1 MKEKPFQELKI
12 IDLSTVLAG
21 PSVGTF
27 FAELGARVI
36 KIEHPIHGDVT
47 NTWRLAS
54 EQDQLAQ
61 SAYYSSVNY
70 GKELLKLDFQKA
82 QDYARFLEELSDTDV
97 VLMNFKKGDD
107 TKLKLDPKT
116 LWNHQPKL
124 IIGKITGFGSEN
136 DRIAYDL
143 ILQAETG
150 FMSMNGTPESGPT
163 KMPVALIDVLAAHQL
178 KEGLLLALLQRAKA
192 SKGQVVSVSL
202 YDAAISSLAN
212 QASNYLMAQHVAQPI
227 GSLHPNIAPYGEIF
241 KTLDQKD
248 ITFAIG
254 SHAHFEKLCQVL
266 NLSAVLENPLYKE
279 NQLRVKNRF
288 LLAKEIQNAVQERAA
303 EELFNALVAIGV
315 PVAII
320 KNMAEV
326 FNDSAAQALVRAEAA
341 QGQITKR
348 VTQLAFQIS
357 DDPNA

>member
-1 MKEKPFQELKI
+1 MKIKPFENLKI

-47 NTWRLAS
+47 NTWRLAT
-54 EQDQLAQ
+54 ENPLAP

-70 GKELLKLDFQKA
+70 GKELLKLDFLKA

-116 LWNHQPKL
+116 LWKLQPKL

-192 SKGQVVSVSL
+192 PKGQVVSVSL
-202 YDAAISSLAN
+202 FDAAISSLAN

-254 SHAHFEKLCQVL
+254 SQAHFEKLCQVL
-266 NLSAVLENPLYKE
+266 NLNAVLENPLYKE

-326 FNDSAAQALVRAEAA
+326 FNDGAAQALVRAEAA

>member
-1 MKEKPFQELKI
+1 MKVTPFQDLKI

-27 FAELGARVI
+27 FAELGAKVL

-47 NTWRLAS
+47 NTWRLAT

-82 QDYARFLEELSDTDV
+82 QDYAHFLKELTDTDV

-107 TKLKLDPKT
+107 IKLKLDPKT
-116 LWNHQPKL
+116 LWKHQPKL

-178 KEGLLLALLQRAKA
+178 KEGLLLTLLQKQN
-192 SKGQVVSVSL
+192 KGQLVSVSL
-202 YDAAISSLAN
+202 YDAAVCSLAN

-266 NLSAVLENPLYKE
+266 NLAAVLENPLYKE
-279 NQLRVKNRF
+279 NQLRVKNRIQ
-288 LLAKEIQNAVQERAA
+288 LAKEIQLAVRERAA
-303 EELFNALVAIGV
+303 EELFTELVAIGV

-326 FNDSAAQALVRAEAA
+326 FNDSAAKSLVRVEAK
-341 QGQITKR
+341 QGQNTKR
-348 VTQLAFQIS
+348 VTQVAFQIS

>member
-1 MKEKPFQELKI
+1 MNETLFHNLKI

-47 NTWRLAS
+47 NTWRLAT
-54 EQDQLAQ
+54 ENPLAP

-70 GKELLKLDFQKA
+70 GKELLKLDFLKA

-116 LWNHQPKL
+116 LWKLQPKL

-192 SKGQVVSVSL
+192 PKGQVVSVSL

-248 ITFAIG
+248 LTFAIG
-254 SHAHFEKLCQVL
+254 SQAHFEKLCQVL
-266 NLSAVLENPLYKE
+266 NLNAVLENPLYKE

-326 FNDSAAQALVRAEAA
+326 FNDGAAQALVRAEAA

>member
-1 MKEKPFQELKI
+1 MKIKPFENLKI

-47 NTWRLAS
+47 NTWRLAT
-54 EQDQLAQ
+54 ENPLAP

-70 GKELLKLDFQKA
+70 GKELLKLDFLKA

-116 LWNHQPKL
+116 LWKLQPKL

-178 KEGLLLALLQRAKA
+178 KEGLLLALLQREKA
-192 SKGQVVSVSL
+192 PKGQVVSVSL

-254 SHAHFEKLCQVL
+254 SQAHFEKLCQVL
-266 NLSAVLENPLYKE
+266 NLNAVLENPLYKE

-326 FNDSAAQALVRAEAA
+326 FNDGAAQALVRAEAA

>member
-1 MKEKPFQELKI
+1 L
-12 IDLSTVLAG
+12 
-21 PSVGTF
+21 
-27 FAELGARVI
+27 
-36 KIEHPIHGDVT
+36 
-47 NTWRLAS
+47 
-54 EQDQLAQ
+54 
-61 SAYYSSVNY
+61 
-70 GKELLKLDFQKA
+70 KELT
-82 QDYARFLEELSDTDV
+82 DTDV

-107 TKLKLDPKT
+107 IKLKLDPKT
-116 LWNHQPKL
+116 LWKHQPKL

-178 KEGLLLALLQRAKA
+178 KEGLLLALLQKQN
-192 SKGQVVSVSL
+192 KGQLVSVSL
-202 YDAAISSLAN
+202 YDAAVCSLAN

-266 NLSAVLENPLYKE
+266 NLAAVLENPLYKE

-288 LLAKEIQNAVQERAA
+288 QLATEIQLAVRERAA
-303 EELFNALVAIGV
+303 EELFNALVAVGV

-320 KNMAEV
+320 KNIAEV
-326 FNDSAAQALVRAEAA
+326 FNDSAAQSLVRAEVI
-341 QGQITKR
+341 QGQNTKR

>member
-1 MKEKPFQELKI
+1 
-12 IDLSTVLAG
+12 
-21 PSVGTF
+21 
-27 FAELGARVI
+27 
-36 KIEHPIHGDVT
+36 
-47 NTWRLAS
+47 LAS

-116 LWNHQPKL
+116 LWKLQPKL

-192 SKGQVVSVSL
+192 PKGQVVSVSL

-279 NQLRVKNRF
+279 NQLRVKNRIQ
-288 LLAKEIQNAVQERAA
+288 LAKEIQNAVQERAA

-326 FNDSAAQALVRAEAA
+326 FNDGAAQALVRAEAT

>member
-1 MKEKPFQELKI
+1 
-12 IDLSTVLAG
+12 
-21 PSVGTF
+21 
-27 FAELGARVI
+27 
-36 KIEHPIHGDVT
+36 
-47 NTWRLAS
+47 
-54 EQDQLAQ
+54 
-61 SAYYSSVNY
+61 
-70 GKELLKLDFQKA
+70 
-82 QDYARFLEELSDTDV
+82 

-107 TKLKLDPKT
+107 IKLKLDPNT
-116 LWNHQPKL
+116 LWKYQPQL

-178 KEGLLLALLQRAKA
+178 KEGLLLALLQREKA
-192 SKGQVVSVSL
+192 PKGQVVSVSL

-303 EELFNALVAIGV
+303 EELFNKLVAIGV

-326 FNDSAAQALVRAEAA
+326 FNDSAAQALVRAEAT

>member
-1 MKEKPFQELKI
+1 
-12 IDLSTVLAG
+12 
-21 PSVGTF
+21 
-27 FAELGARVI
+27 
-36 KIEHPIHGDVT
+36 
-47 NTWRLAS
+47 
-54 EQDQLAQ
+54 
-61 SAYYSSVNY
+61 
-70 GKELLKLDFQKA
+70 
-82 QDYARFLEELSDTDV
+82 
-97 VLMNFKKGDD
+97 MNFKKGDD
-107 TKLKLDPKT
+107 IKLKLDPKT
-116 LWNHQPKL
+116 LWKHQPKL

-150 FMSMNGTPESGPT
+150 FMSMNGTQESGPT

-178 KEGLLLALLQRAKA
+178 KEGLLLALLQKQN
-192 SKGQVVSVSL
+192 KGQLVSVSL
-202 YDAAISSLAN
+202 YDAAVCSLAN

-266 NLSAVLENPLYKE
+266 NLATVLENPLYKV
-279 NQLRVKNRF
+279 NQFRVKNRIQ
-288 LLAKEIQNAVQERAA
+288 LAKEIQLAVRERAA
-303 EELFNALVAIGV
+303 EELFNALVAVSV

-320 KNMAEV
+320 KNIAEV
-326 FNDSAAQALVRAEAA
+326 FNDSAAQSLVRAEVI
-341 QGQITKR
+341 QSQNTKR

>member
-1 MKEKPFQELKI
+1 MKIKPFENLKI

-47 NTWRLAS
+47 NTWRLAT
-54 EQDQLAQ
+54 ENPLAP

-70 GKELLKLDFQKA
+70 GKELLKLDFLKA
-82 QDYARFLEELSDTDV
+82 QDYARFLEELSETDV

-116 LWNHQPKL
+116 LWKLQPKL

-192 SKGQVVSVSL
+192 PKGQVVSVSL

-254 SHAHFEKLCQVL
+254 SQAHFEKLCQVL
-266 NLSAVLENPLYKE
+266 NLNAVLENPLYKE

-326 FNDSAAQALVRAEAA
+326 FNDGAAQALVRAEAA

>member
-1 MKEKPFQELKI
+1 MKVTPFQELKI

-27 FAELGARVI
+27 FAELGAKVL

-47 NTWRLAS
+47 NTWRLAT

-82 QDYARFLEELSDTDV
+82 QDYAHFLKELTDTDV

-107 TKLKLDPKT
+107 IKLKLDPKT
-116 LWNHQPKL
+116 LWKHQPKL

-192 SKGQVVSVSL
+192 PKGQVVSVSL

-266 NLSAVLENPLYKE
+266 NLAAVLENPLYKE
-279 NQLRVKNRF
+279 NQLRVKNRIQ
-288 LLAKEIQNAVQERAA
+288 LAKEIQLAVRERAA
-303 EELFNALVAIGV
+303 EELFNALVAVGV

-320 KNMAEV
+320 KNIAEV
-326 FNDSAAQALVRAEAA
+326 FNDSAAQSLVRAEVI
-341 QGQITKR
+341 QGQNTKR

>member
-47 NTWRLAS
+47 NTWRLAT
-54 EQDQLAQ
+54 EQNQSTQ

-82 QDYARFLEELSDTDV
+82 QDYARFLEELTDTDV

-107 TKLKLDPKT
+107 IKLKLDPNT
-116 LWNHQPKL
+116 LWKYQPQL

-178 KEGLLLALLQRAKA
+178 KEGLLLALLQKEN
-192 SKGQVVSVSL
+192 KGQLVSVSL
-202 YDAAISSLAN
+202 YDAAVCSLAN

-266 NLSAVLENPLYKE
+266 NLAAVLENPLYKE
-279 NQLRVKNRF
+279 NQLRVKNR
-288 LLAKEIQNAVQERAA
+288 LQLATEIQLAVKERAA
-303 EELFNALVAIGV
+303 EELFNKLVAIGV

-326 FNDSAAQALVRAEAA
+326 FKDSAAQSLVRTEAI
-341 QGQITKR
+341 QGQNTKR

>member
-1 MKEKPFQELKI
+1 MKIKPFENLKI

-47 NTWRLAS
+47 NTWRLAT
-54 EQDQLAQ
+54 ENPLAP

-70 GKELLKLDFQKA
+70 GKEILKLDFLKA

-116 LWNHQPKL
+116 LWKLQPKL

-178 KEGLLLALLQRAKA
+178 KEGLLLALLQREKA
-192 SKGQVVSVSL
+192 PKGQVVSVSL

-241 KTLDQKD
+241 KTLDLKD

-279 NQLRVKNRF
+279 NQLRVKNRIQ
-288 LLAKEIQNAVQERAA
+288 LAKEIQLAVRERAA

-326 FNDSAAQALVRAEAA
+326 FNDSAAQTLVIAEAT

>member
-1 MKEKPFQELKI
+1 MKVTPFHDLKI

-27 FAELGARVI
+27 FAELGAKVL

-47 NTWRLAS
+47 NTWRLAT

-70 GKELLKLDFQKA
+70 GKELLKLDFQKE
-82 QDYARFLEELSDTDV
+82 QDYARFLKELTDTDV

-107 TKLKLDPKT
+107 IKLKLDPKT
-116 LWNHQPKL
+116 LWKHQPKL

-178 KEGLLLALLQRAKA
+178 KEGLLLALLQKQN
-192 SKGQVVSVSL
+192 KGQLVSVSL
-202 YDAAISSLAN
+202 YDAAVCSLAN

-266 NLSAVLENPLYKE
+266 NLTTVLENPLYKE
-279 NQLRVKNRF
+279 NQLRVKNRIQ
-288 LLAKEIQNAVQERAA
+288 LAKEIQLAVLERAA
-303 EELFNALVAIGV
+303 EELFNVLVAIGV

-320 KNMAEV
+320 KNIAEV
-326 FNDSAAQALVRAEAA
+326 FNDNAAQSLVRAEVIH
-341 QGQITKR
+341 GQNTKR

>member
-1 MKEKPFQELKI
+1 MNETLFHNLKI

-47 NTWRLAS
+47 NTWRLAT
-54 EQDQLAQ
+54 ENPLAP

-178 KEGLLLALLQRAKA
+178 KEGLLLALLQKEN
-192 SKGQVVSVSL
+192 KGQLVSVSL
-202 YDAAISSLAN
+202 YDAAVSSLAN

-266 NLSAVLENPLYKE
+266 NLSDVLENPLYKE
-279 NQLRVKNRF
+279 NQLRVKNRIQ
-288 LLAKEIQNAVQERAA
+288 LAKEIQLAVREREA

-326 FNDSAAQALVRAEAA
+326 FNDSAAQALVRAEAT

>member
-1 MKEKPFQELKI
+1 MNETLFHNLKI

-47 NTWRLAS
+47 NTWRLAT
-54 EQDQLAQ
+54 ENPLAP

-178 KEGLLLALLQRAKA
+178 KEGLLLALLQKEN
-192 SKGQVVSVSL
+192 KGQLVSVSL
-202 YDAAISSLAN
+202 YDAAVSSLAN

-266 NLSAVLENPLYKE
+266 NLSTVLENPLYKE

-326 FNDSAAQALVRAEAA
+326 FNDSAAQALVRAEAT

>member
-1 MKEKPFQELKI
+1 MNETLFHNLKI

-47 NTWRLAS
+47 NTWRLAT
-54 EQDQLAQ
+54 ENPLAP

-70 GKELLKLDFQKA
+70 GKELLKLDFLKA
-82 QDYARFLEELSDTDV
+82 QDYARFLEELSETDV

-116 LWNHQPKL
+116 LWKLQPKL

-192 SKGQVVSVSL
+192 PKGQVVSVSL

-254 SHAHFEKLCQVL
+254 SQAHFEKLCQVL
-266 NLSAVLENPLYKE
+266 NLNAVLENPLYKE

-326 FNDSAAQALVRAEAA
+326 FNDGAAQALVRAEAA

>member
-1 MKEKPFQELKI
+1 MKVTPFHDLKI

-27 FAELGARVI
+27 FAELGAKVL

-47 NTWRLAS
+47 NTWRLAT

-70 GKELLKLDFQKA
+70 GKELLKLDFQKE
-82 QDYARFLEELSDTDV
+82 QDYARFLKELTDTDV

-107 TKLKLDPKT
+107 IKLKLDPKT
-116 LWNHQPKL
+116 LWKHQPKL

-178 KEGLLLALLQRAKA
+178 KEGLLLTLLQKQN
-192 SKGQVVSVSL
+192 KGQLVSVSL
-202 YDAAISSLAN
+202 YDAAVCSLAN

-266 NLSAVLENPLYKE
+266 NLAAVLENPLYKE
-279 NQLRVKNRF
+279 NQLRVKNRIQ
-288 LLAKEIQNAVQERAA
+288 LANEIQLAVRERAA
-303 EELFNALVAIGV
+303 EELFTELVAIGV

-326 FNDSAAQALVRAEAA
+326 FNDSAAQSLVRVEAI
-341 QGQITKR
+341 QGQNTKR

>member
-1 MKEKPFQELKI
+1 MKIKPFENLKI

-47 NTWRLAS
+47 NTWRLAT
-54 EQDQLAQ
+54 ENPLAP

-70 GKELLKLDFQKA
+70 GKELLKLDFLKA
-82 QDYARFLEELSDTDV
+82 QDYARFLEELKDTDV

-116 LWNHQPKL
+116 LWKLQPKL

-192 SKGQVVSVSL
+192 PKGQVVSVSL

-241 KTLDQKD
+241 KTLDLKD

-279 NQLRVKNRF
+279 NQLRVKNRIQ
-288 LLAKEIQNAVQERAA
+288 LAKEIQLAVRERAA

-326 FNDSAAQALVRAEAA
+326 FNDSAAQTLVIAEAT

>member
-47 NTWRLAS
+47 NTWRLAT

-70 GKELLKLDFQKA
+70 SKELLKLDFQKE
-82 QDYARFLEELSDTDV
+82 QDYAHFLKELKDTDV

-116 LWNHQPKL
+116 LWKHQPKL

-178 KEGLLLALLQRAKA
+178 KEGLLLALLQKQN
-192 SKGQVVSVSL
+192 KGQLVSVSL
-202 YDAAISSLAN
+202 YDAAVCSLAN

-266 NLSAVLENPLYKE
+266 NLATVLENPLYKE
-279 NQLRVKNRF
+279 NQLRVKNRIQ
-288 LLAKEIQNAVQERAA
+288 LAKEIQLAVRERAA
-303 EELFNALVAIGV
+303 EELFTELVAIGV

-326 FNDSAAQALVRAEAA
+326 FNDNAAQSLVRAEVI
-341 QGQITKR
+341 QGQNTKR

>member
-1 MKEKPFQELKI
+1 MKVTPFHDLKI

-27 FAELGARVI
+27 FAELGAKVL

-47 NTWRLAS
+47 NTWRLAT

-70 GKELLKLDFQKA
+70 GKELLKLDFQKE
-82 QDYARFLEELSDTDV
+82 QDYARFLKELTDTDV

-107 TKLKLDPKT
+107 IKLKLDPKT
-116 LWNHQPKL
+116 LWKHQPKL

-178 KEGLLLALLQRAKA
+178 KEGLLLALLQKQN
-192 SKGQVVSVSL
+192 KGQLVSVSL
-202 YDAAISSLAN
+202 YDAAVCSLAN

-266 NLSAVLENPLYKE
+266 NLAAVLENSLYKE
-279 NQLRVKNRF
+279 NQLRVKNRIQ
-288 LLAKEIQNAVQERAA
+288 LAKEIQLAVRERAA
-303 EELFNALVAIGV
+303 EELFTELVAIGV

-326 FNDSAAQALVRAEAA
+326 FNDSAAQSLVRVEAI
-341 QGQITKR
+341 QGQNTKR

>member
-1 MKEKPFQELKI
+1 MKVTPFHDLKI

-27 FAELGARVI
+27 FAELGAKVL

-47 NTWRLAS
+47 NTWRLAT

-70 GKELLKLDFQKA
+70 SKELLKLDFQKE
-82 QDYARFLEELSDTDV
+82 QDYARFLKELIDTDV

-107 TKLKLDPKT
+107 TKLKLDSKT
-116 LWNHQPKL
+116 LWKHQPKL

-178 KEGLLLALLQRAKA
+178 KEGLLLALLQKQN
-192 SKGQVVSVSL
+192 KGQLVSVSL
-202 YDAAISSLAN
+202 YDAAVCSLAN

-254 SHAHFEKLCQVL
+254 SNAHFEKLCQVL
-266 NLSAVLENPLYKE
+266 NLATVLENPLYKE
-279 NQLRVKNRF
+279 NQLRVKNRIQ
-288 LLAKEIQNAVQERAA
+288 LAKEIQLAVRERAA
-303 EELFNALVAIGV
+303 EELFNALVAVGV

-320 KNMAEV
+320 KNIAEV
-326 FNDSAAQALVRAEAA
+326 FNDSAAQSLVIAEVI
-341 QGQITKR
+341 QGQNTKR

>member
-1 MKEKPFQELKI
+1 MKVTPFHDLKI

-27 FAELGARVI
+27 FAELGAKVL

-47 NTWRLAS
+47 NTWRLAT

-70 GKELLKLDFQKA
+70 SKELLKLDFQKE
-82 QDYARFLEELSDTDV
+82 QDYAHFLKELKDTDV

-107 TKLKLDPKT
+107 IKLKLDPKT
-116 LWNHQPKL
+116 LWKHQPKL

-163 KMPVALIDVLAAHQL
+163 KMPVALIDVLAAHQM
-178 KEGLLLALLQRAKA
+178 KEGLLLALLQKQN
-192 SKGQVVSVSL
+192 KGQLVSVSL
-202 YDAAISSLAN
+202 YDAAVCSLAN

-266 NLSAVLENPLYKE
+266 NLATVLENPLYKE
-279 NQLRVKNRF
+279 NQLRVKNRIQ
-288 LLAKEIQNAVQERAA
+288 LAKEIQLAVRERAA
-303 EELFNALVAIGV
+303 EELFNALVAVGV

-320 KNMAEV
+320 KNIAEV
-326 FNDSAAQALVRAEAA
+326 FNDSAAQSLVRAEVI
-341 QGQITKR
+341 QGQNTKR

>member
-1 MKEKPFQELKI
+1 MNETLFHNLKI

-47 NTWRLAS
+47 NTWRLAT
-54 EQDQLAQ
+54 ENPLAP

-70 GKELLKLDFQKA
+70 GKELLKLDFLKA

-116 LWNHQPKL
+116 LWKLQPKL

-192 SKGQVVSVSL
+192 PKGQVVSVSL

-241 KTLDQKD
+241 KTLDLKD

-326 FNDSAAQALVRAEAA
+326 FNDGAAQALVRAEAA

>member
-1 MKEKPFQELKI
+1 MKEKPFQDLKI

-27 FAELGARVI
+27 FAELGAKVL

-47 NTWRLAS
+47 NTWRLAT

-70 GKELLKLDFQKA
+70 SKELLKLDFQKE
-82 QDYARFLEELSDTDV
+82 QDYARFLKELKDTDV

-116 LWNHQPKL
+116 LWKHQPKL

-178 KEGLLLALLQRAKA
+178 KEGLLLALLQKQN
-192 SKGQVVSVSL
+192 KGQLVSVSL
-202 YDAAISSLAN
+202 YDAAVCSLAN

-266 NLSAVLENPLYKE
+266 NLAAVLENPLYKE

-288 LLAKEIQNAVQERAA
+288 QLATEIQLAVRERAA
-303 EELFNALVAIGV
+303 EELFNALVAVGV

-320 KNMAEV
+320 KNIAEV
-326 FNDSAAQALVRAEAA
+326 FNDSAAQSLVRAEVI
-341 QGQITKR
+341 QGQNTKR

>member
-47 NTWRLAS
+47 NTWRLAT
-54 EQDQLAQ
+54 ENPLAP

-70 GKELLKLDFQKA
+70 GKELLKLDFLKA

-116 LWNHQPKL
+116 LWKLQPKL
-124 IIGKITGFGSEN
+124 IIGKITGFGSEK

-178 KEGLLLALLQRAKA
+178 KEGLLLALLQREKA
-192 SKGQVVSVSL
+192 PKGQVVSVSL

-254 SHAHFEKLCQVL
+254 SNAHFEKLCLVL

-279 NQLRVKNRF
+279 NQLRVKNRIQ
-288 LLAKEIQNAVQERAA
+288 LAKEIQLAVQERAA

-326 FNDSAAQALVRAEAA
+326 FNDGAAQALVRAEAT

>member
-1 MKEKPFQELKI
+1 MNETLFHNLKI

-47 NTWRLAS
+47 NTWRLAT
-54 EQDQLAQ
+54 ENPLAP

-178 KEGLLLALLQRAKA
+178 KEGLLLALLQKEN
-192 SKGQVVSVSL
+192 KGQLVSVSL
-202 YDAAISSLAN
+202 YDAAVCSLAN

-266 NLSAVLENPLYKE
+266 NLSAVLKNPLYKE

-326 FNDSAAQALVRAEAA
+326 FNDSAAQALVRAEAT

>member
-1 MKEKPFQELKI
+1 MKVTPFHDLKI

-27 FAELGARVI
+27 FAELGAKVL

-47 NTWRLAS
+47 NTWRLAT

-70 GKELLKLDFQKA
+70 SKELLKLDFQKE
-82 QDYARFLEELSDTDV
+82 QDYARFLKELKDTDV

-116 LWNHQPKL
+116 LWKHQPKL

-178 KEGLLLALLQRAKA
+178 KEGLLLALLQKQN
-192 SKGQVVSVSL
+192 KGQLVSVSL
-202 YDAAISSLAN
+202 YDAAVCSLAN

-266 NLSAVLENPLYKE
+266 NLATVLENPLYKE
-279 NQLRVKNRF
+279 NQLRVKNRIQ
-288 LLAKEIQNAVQERAA
+288 LAKEIQLAVRERAA
-303 EELFNALVAIGV
+303 EELFTELVAIGV

-326 FNDSAAQALVRAEAA
+326 FNDSAAQSLVRVEAI
-341 QGQITKR
+341 QGQNTKR

>member
-1 MKEKPFQELKI
+1 MKVTPFHDLKI

-27 FAELGARVI
+27 FAELGAKVL

-47 NTWRLAS
+47 NTWRLAT

-70 GKELLKLDFQKA
+70 GKELLKLDFQKE
-82 QDYARFLEELSDTDV
+82 QDYARFLKELTDTDV

-107 TKLKLDPKT
+107 IKLKLDPKT
-116 LWNHQPKL
+116 LWKHQPKL

-178 KEGLLLALLQRAKA
+178 KEGLLLALLQKQN
-192 SKGQVVSVSL
+192 KGQLVSVSL
-202 YDAAISSLAN
+202 YDAAVCSLAN

-266 NLSAVLENPLYKE
+266 NLTTVLENPLYKE
-279 NQLRVKNRF
+279 NQLRVKNRIQ
-288 LLAKEIQNAVQERAA
+288 LAKEIQLAVRERAA
-303 EELFNALVAIGV
+303 EELFNALVAVGV

-320 KNMAEV
+320 KNIAEV
-326 FNDSAAQALVRAEAA
+326 FNDNAAQSLVRAEVIH
-341 QGQITKR
+341 GQNTKR

>member
-1 MKEKPFQELKI
+1 MKIKPFENLKI

-47 NTWRLAS
+47 NTWRLAT
-54 EQDQLAQ
+54 ENPLAP

-70 GKELLKLDFQKA
+70 GKELLKLDFLKA

-116 LWNHQPKL
+116 LWKLQPKL

-192 SKGQVVSVSL
+192 PKGQVVSVSL

-254 SHAHFEKLCQVL
+254 SQAHFEKLCQVL
-266 NLSAVLENPLYKE
+266 NLNAVLENPLYKE

-326 FNDSAAQALVRAEAA
+326 FNDGAAQALVRAEAA

>member
-1 MKEKPFQELKI
+1 MNETLFHNLKI

-47 NTWRLAS
+47 NTWRLAT
-54 EQDQLAQ
+54 ENPLAP

-70 GKELLKLDFQKA
+70 GKELLKLDFLKA

-116 LWNHQPKL
+116 LWKLQPKL

-192 SKGQVVSVSL
+192 PKGQVVSVSL

-254 SHAHFEKLCQVL
+254 SQAHFEKLCQVL
-266 NLSAVLENPLYKE
+266 NLNAVLENPLYKE

-326 FNDSAAQALVRAEAA
+326 FNDGAAQALVRAEAA

>member
-116 LWNHQPKL
+116 LWKLQPKL

-178 KEGLLLALLQRAKA
+178 KEGLLLALLQKEN
-192 SKGQVVSVSL
+192 KGQLVSVSL
-202 YDAAISSLAN
+202 YDAAVCSLAN
-212 QASNYLMAQHVAQPI
+212 QASNYLMAHHVAQPI

-241 KTLDQKD
+241 KTFDQKD

-279 NQLRVKNRF
+279 NQLRVKNRIQ
-288 LLAKEIQNAVQERAA
+288 LAKEIQLAVRERAA

-326 FNDSAAQALVRAEAA
+326 FNDGAAQALVRAEAT

>member
-1 MKEKPFQELKI
+1 MKIKPFENLKI

-47 NTWRLAS
+47 NTWRLAT
-54 EQDQLAQ
+54 ENPLAP

-70 GKELLKLDFQKA
+70 GKELLKLDFLKT

-116 LWNHQPKL
+116 LWKLQPKL

-192 SKGQVVSVSL
+192 PKGQVVSVSL

-254 SHAHFEKLCQVL
+254 SQAHFEKLCQVL
-266 NLSAVLENPLYKE
+266 NLNAVLENPLYKE

-326 FNDSAAQALVRAEAA
+326 FNDGAAQALVRAEAA

>member
-1 MKEKPFQELKI
+1 
-12 IDLSTVLAG
+12 
-21 PSVGTF
+21 
-27 FAELGARVI
+27 
-36 KIEHPIHGDVT
+36 
-47 NTWRLAS
+47 
-54 EQDQLAQ
+54 
-61 SAYYSSVNY
+61 
-70 GKELLKLDFQKA
+70 
-82 QDYARFLEELSDTDV
+82 
-97 VLMNFKKGDD
+97 
-107 TKLKLDPKT
+107 
-116 LWNHQPKL
+116 
-124 IIGKITGFGSEN
+124 
-136 DRIAYDL
+136 
-143 ILQAETG
+143 
-150 FMSMNGTPESGPT
+150 
-163 KMPVALIDVLAAHQL
+163 
-178 KEGLLLALLQRAKA
+178 LLLALLQRAKA

-254 SHAHFEKLCQVL
+254 SHVHFEKLCQVL
-266 NLSAVLENPLYKE
+266 NLATVLENPLYKE

-326 FNDSAAQALVRAEAA
+326 FNDSAAQSLVRAEVI
-341 QGQITKR
+341 QGQNTKR